1 MIGRS
6 LARFGSRHLF
16 APDDYMLPAMTA
28 RRALSAIAFIAG
40 VLLLWWQVQRTGVA
54 QITRGFSAVGGL
66 GAATILLLSGL
77 RFVARS
83 TAWTALIAADTPPG
97 RALAAV
103 MAGDAAGNL
112 TPLPLVISE
121 PAKAA
126 VLGWAVP
133 TVGTAAA
140 LAALAAE
147 TFFFGISVAIY
158 VVLGSAAL
166 LFEYDIDPA
175 LRLAGLITLVAMM
188 SSLAIAGW
196 MALRKPTVAGAL
208 LSRVPLRAFQVLS
221 ERVRAFER
229 TAYATT
235 SHPGARIGVVVTA
248 ATFFHVLSFVEMWL
262 TLWLLTGQS
271 LMVAAFV
278 LDTVGRLTNA
288 VFKMIPLQLGV
299 LQVGSELV
307 ARAIGLAPGIGVL
320 VSLVRTARVLVW
332 TSVGLLIW
340 IRHSQL
346 TTRN

>member
-1 MIGRS
+1 
-6 LARFGSRHLF
+6 
-16 APDDYMLPAMTA
+16 MTL
-28 RRALSAIAFIAG
+28 RRALSAMAFIAG
-40 VLLLWWQVQRTGVA
+40 VLLLWWQVRQTGVA
-54 QITRGFSAVGGL
+54 QIARGFSAVGGW
-66 GAATILLLSGL
+66 GAAAILLLSWL

-83 TAWTALIAADTPPG
+83 TGWTALIAADTPPG

-103 MAGDAAGNL
+103 IAGDSAGNL
-112 TPLPLVISE
+112 TPLSMLVSE

-133 TVGTAAA
+133 SVGTKAA

-158 VVLGSAAL
+158 VILGSAAL

-175 LRLAGLITLVAMM
+175 LRLAGLITLAAMM
-188 SSLAIAGW
+188 CCLAIAAW
-196 MALRKPTVAGAL
+196 MSLHKPTVAGAL
-208 LSRVPLRAFQVLS
+208 LSRVPLRAFRVLS
-221 ERVRAFER
+221 DRVRAFER

-235 SHPGARIGVVVTA
+235 SHPGARVGVVVA
-248 ATFFHVLSFVEMWL
+248 ATLSFHVLSFLEMWL

-271 LMVAAFV
+271 LIVAAFV

-320 VSLVRTARVLVW
+320 VSLIRTARVLVW
-332 TSVGLLIW
+332 TAVGLSILG
-340 IRHSQL
+340 RHG
-346 TTRN
+346 TR

>member
-1 MIGRS
+1 
-6 LARFGSRHLF
+6 
-16 APDDYMLPAMTA
+16 MLPAMTL
-28 RRALSAIAFIAG
+28 RRALSAVAFIAG
-40 VLLLWWQVQRTGVA
+40 ALLLSWQVRRTGVA
-54 QITRGFSAVGGL
+54 QIARGFSAVGWL
-66 GAATILLLSGL
+66 GAAAILLLSWL

-83 TAWTALIAADTPPG
+83 TGWTALIAADTPPG

-112 TPLPLVISE
+112 TPLSMLVSE

-133 TVGTAAA
+133 SVGPAAA

-158 VVLGSAAL
+158 VILGSAAL

-175 LRLAGLITLVAMM
+175 LRLTGLITLAGMTAC
-188 SSLAIAGW
+188 LAIAAW
-196 MALRKPTVAGAL
+196 ISLHKPTVAGAL
-208 LSRVPLRAFQVLS
+208 LSRVPLPVFRVLS
-221 ERVRAFER
+221 DRVRAFER

-235 SHPGARIGVVVTA
+235 SHPGARIGVVVAA
-248 ATFFHVLSFVEMWL
+248 ATFFHVLSFLEMWL
-262 TLWLLTGQS
+262 TLWLVTGQS
-271 LMVAAFV
+271 LIVAAFV

-288 VFKMIPLQLGV
+288 VFKMVPLQLGI

-320 VSLVRTARVLVW
+320 VSLIRTARVLVW
-332 TSVGLLIW
+332 TAVGLVILG
-340 IRHSQL
+340 RHG
-346 TTRN
+346 TR